1 MHSRVNCSIIH
12 RTGQKMTNEEMPQGS
27 TVLRLWL
34 VRGQTGPAPGRVA
47 SGTHQLL
54 PKPRLLISVDT

>member
-1 MHSRVNCSIIH
+1 
-12 RTGQKMTNEEMPQGS
+12 MTNEEMPQGS